1 MTNSNRSFQKVMG
14 NSLKGHLMRTSRKK
28 ICGSIKSTP
37 YFGLLKIMERESAI
51 GDIIIVL
58 PVGINHFE

>member
-1 MTNSNRSFQKVMG
+1 MG